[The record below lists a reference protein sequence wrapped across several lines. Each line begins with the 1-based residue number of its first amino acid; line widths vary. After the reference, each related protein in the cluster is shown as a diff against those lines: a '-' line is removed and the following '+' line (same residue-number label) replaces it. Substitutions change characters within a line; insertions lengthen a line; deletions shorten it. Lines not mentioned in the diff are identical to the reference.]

1 MYNKY
6 VQICGGVM
14 QQVKI
19 TDFRAHLPDFLKK
32 VSNGEQI
39 QITSHGKVIARLVPE
54 FDEVEAAQN
63 RLNELRGS
71 MIIADIIEP
80 LESEWSADADNL

>member
-1 MYNKY
+1 
-6 VQICGGVM
+6 M

-39 QITSHGKVIARLVPE
+39 QITSHGKVIARLIPE
-54 FDEVEAAQN
+54 VDEVEAAQN

>member
-1 MYNKY
+1 
-6 VQICGGVM
+6 M

-19 TDFRAHLPDFLKK
+19 T
-32 VSNGEQI
+32 
-39 QITSHGKVIARLVPE
+39 SHGKAIARLVPE
-54 FDEVEAAQN
+54 FDEVEAVQN

-80 LESEWSADADNL
+80 LESEWRADTDNL